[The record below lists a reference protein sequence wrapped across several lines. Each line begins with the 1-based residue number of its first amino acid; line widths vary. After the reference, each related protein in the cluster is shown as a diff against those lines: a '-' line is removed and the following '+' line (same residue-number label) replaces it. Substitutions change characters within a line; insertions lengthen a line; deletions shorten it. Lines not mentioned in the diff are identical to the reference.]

1 MSLSPAARAEIDTLR
16 SFNRT
21 VTAALGALD
30 EGLYDTEFSLSEAR
44 IVRELDRREPTEV
57 ADLRAALGLDSGYL
71 AAPWPGS
78 RNEGSWFARRRPRTG
93 GARWRRSRSAG
104 ATPRRCWI
112 AGPTRRPA
120 GCWASWP

>member
-1 MSLSPAARAEIDTLR
+1 MGRWQIMSPSPAARAEIDTLR

-57 ADLRAALGLDSGYL
+57 GRSARRARAWTRATS
-71 AAPWPGS
+71 AARWPGS
-78 RNEGSWFARRRPRTG
+78 RSEGSWAARRHPRTG
-93 GARWRRSRSAG
+93 GARW
-104 ATPRRCWI
+104 PR
-112 AGPTRRPA
+112 
-120 GCWASWP
+120 